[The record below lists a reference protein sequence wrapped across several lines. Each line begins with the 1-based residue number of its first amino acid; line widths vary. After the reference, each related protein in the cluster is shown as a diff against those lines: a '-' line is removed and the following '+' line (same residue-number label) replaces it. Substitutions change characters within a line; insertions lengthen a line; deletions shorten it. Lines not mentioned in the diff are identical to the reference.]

1 MKSITASETYLAMKR
16 RGIIKGKKQGRE
28 RYIQLN
34 AEFQRI
40 ARKHKKPFFNEQHFN
55 ELLNNRRKQ
64 LKGKA

>member
-1 MKSITASETYLAMKR
+1 MTNRRMKR
-16 RGIIKGKKQGRE
+16 SKKQGRE

-40 ARKHKKPFFNEQHFN
+40 ARKHKKPFFYEQHFN